1 MKAIILNRTLPE
13 GLASADIILPAMA
26 SNEVKIQV
34 KSAALN
40 HRDEWCRQGKYAN
53 LQHGII
59 LGSDAAGIV
68 VEVGNEVD
76 AAWLGKEVII
86 NPASD
91 WGENANAQSKN
102 LKIMGMPEHG
112 TLAEY
117 VQIKS
122 DRIHPKPDH
131 LNWDEAAALPLGGV
145 TAYRALFRQGGIQKT
160 DTILVTGFGGGVA
173 QFGVQFGLSLGA
185 KVYVS
190 SSSEEKIQKALALG
204 CTGGFDYREENWA
217 EKAILETG
225 GFDLILDS
233 AMGDTL
239 NNLIKAT
246 KPGGRIVFYGATRGN
261 ATGFESRRVF
271 WNQIKLIGSTMG
283 TDEDFGNML
292 NFVSENKISPVIDQF
307 FTLDDVVKAFDR
319 MKEGKQMG
327 KIVIRISQ

>member
-13 GLASADIILPAMA
+13 GLESADIDLPPLA
-26 SNEVKIQV
+26 SDEVKIQI

-53 LQHGII
+53 LKDGII
-59 LGSDAAGIV
+59 LGSDGAGIV
-68 VEVGNEVD
+68 VEVGKEVD
-76 AAWLGKEVII
+76 ASWLGKEVIF

-91 WGENANAQSKN
+91 WGDDGEVQSKN
-102 LKIMGMPEHG
+102 FKIMGMPDHG
-112 TLAEY
+112 TLAEF
-117 VQIKS
+117 VHVKS
-122 DRIHPKPDH
+122 NRIHPKPNH

-145 TAYRALFRQGGIQKT
+145 TAYRAFFRKGEIQST

-173 QFGVQFGLSLGA
+173 QFGVQFALSLGA

-190 SSSEEKIQKALALG
+190 SSSEEKIQKALDLG
-204 CTGGFDYREENWA
+204 CSGGFDYKAENWV
-217 EKAILETG
+217 EKAISETG

-246 KPGGRIVFYGATRGN
+246 KPGGSIVFYGATRGN
-261 ATGFESRRVF
+261 ATGFESRRIF

-283 TDEDFGNML
+283 NDEDFGDML
-292 NFVSENKISPVIDQF
+292 NFVKEKQIKPLIDQVF
-307 FTLDDVVKAFDR
+307 DLDDSLKAFER

-327 KIVIRISQ
+327 KIVIRVS